1 MEKRLTKLFITMF
14 VLLIVTSL
22 QVFPHTIRANQTSQ
36 DKAMDFMENVLPI
49 NTSKYTITLRIDTA
63 AKGRSLFNYN
73 ISDLQYELSRG
84 SSRVY
89 VDFRIEND
97 IISCCTIY
105 PREGP
110 VITNKQYSN
119 LHDAVADFL
128 KTYQTYSKIDSNK
141 LLSMLDDV
149 NITEDSTI
157 TIENTKLT
165 ITTTLYPSLGRNV
178 ITFKWV
184 QVINGV
190 EYPSLELTF
199 DKDKCLFLQIAD
211 DRVLYTISDTA
222 INISKEQA
230 IDIALENLAQYSYEM
245 SDGSIVSDLK
255 ASKDNAVAKLTVS
268 RSNYEFRPLWD
279 VRIFLDEEYPGN
291 VFCIA
296 TFIWVNNGEIISYG
310 PSGPFGGSDYE
321 GYKTPSTSLDN
332 TLKAAFVVITLT
344 TAIAASIIGWLVI
357 KKKRK

>member
-1 MEKRLTKLFITMF
+1 MF

-97 IISCCTIY
+97 IISCCNIY
-105 PREGP
+105 PTEGP

-149 NITEDSTI
+149 NITEDPAI

-165 ITTTLYPSLGRNV
+165 ITTTLHPSMERNV

-199 DKDKCLFLQIAD
+199 DKDKCLFLQVAD

-279 VRIFLDEEYPGN
+279 VRILLDEEYPGS

-296 TFIWVNNGEIISYG
+296 TFICTSNGEILSHG
-310 PSGPFGGSDYE
+310 PSGPFNGSDYMSYE
-321 GYKTPSTSLDN
+321 TPSTTPDN
-332 TLKAAFVVITLT
+332 TSIVIVIV
-344 TAIAASIIGWLVI
+344 AISAITIVASAIGLAI
-357 KKKRK
+357 KKKRVTLGGVL